1 MPNTPPS
8 SRIAL
13 FAPEA
18 MPSSSRRTEP
28 STTLAT
34 GAKNSDIPMPETT
47 NAGTSVA

>member
-1 MPNTPPS
+1 M
-8 SRIAL
+8 AL

-18 MPSSSRRTEP
+18 MPSWSRRTDP

-34 GAKNSDIPMPETT
+34 GAKNSDIPIPETT